1 MMKTPAPHLS
11 TREQA
16 PVLNLG
22 SSRLLHHL
30 PSTHMQGAY
39 AAVEFISAPGE
50 GVGRHLHENEEELVY
65 LVQGRIEVELG
76 ENNMTV
82 EAGTCALLPRGI
94 PHGYK
99 NIGDTEARLFAVLL
113 PGRLDGFFS
122 GLSRELE
129 QDRPHEDAI
138 AALCKEFRLSFTA

>member
-1 MMKTPAPHLS
+1 MKTPSPHLS

-30 PSTHMQGAY
+30 PSSHTMGAY
-39 AAVEFISAPGE
+39 AAVEFVSAPGE
-50 GVGRHLHENEEELVY
+50 SVGRHIHENEEELVY

-76 ENNMTV
+76 DDKLIAET
-82 EAGTCALLPRGI
+82 GTCALLPRGI
-94 PHGYK
+94 PHGYR
-99 NIGDTEARLFAVLL
+99 NIGDAESRLLAILL

-122 GLSRELE
+122 NLSREFAE
-129 QDRPHEDAI
+129 DRPHEDAI
-138 AALCKEFRLSFTA
+138 ATLCGQYGLRFTA